1 MFSSASRDV
10 EWCPCDVKVFPI
22 NLDSKEAGLTRVFL
36 PEMHRCFPRCGVPL
50 FRDVSLSDIFL
61 LSFVILFSFSSSSFS
76 FFVASKIHAN
86 FSSFSSSRTQHNK
99 HNKHKRTTPPST
111 TPLLKTNTQRSTM
124 SFLFDW
130 FYGVLNFLGLYQ
142 KNATILFLGLDN
154 AGKTTLLHM
163 LKDERVAQP
172 AQTMNPND
180 EQLVMGSIKFH
191 AIDLGGHT
199 RARRLWKDYLQNAD
213 CVVYVIDAAER
224 SRFDESRAELA
235 GLLAEPDLQGV
246 PFLILGNK
254 VDKPDAASEDEL
266 KRTFDI
272 YQTTG
277 KGRTSVDSNIRPIEI
292 FMCSILEKFG
302 YGEGFKWVS
311 QYL

>member
-1 MFSSASRDV
+1 
-10 EWCPCDVKVFPI
+10 
-22 NLDSKEAGLTRVFL
+22 
-36 PEMHRCFPRCGVPL
+36 
-50 FRDVSLSDIFL
+50 
-61 LSFVILFSFSSSSFS
+61 
-76 FFVASKIHAN
+76 
-86 FSSFSSSRTQHNK
+86 
-99 HNKHKRTTPPST
+99 
-111 TPLLKTNTQRSTM
+111 M

-277 KGRTSVDSNIRPIEI
+277 KGRTSVDANIRPIEI